1 MKPKICDFTTDDY
14 QAIADIDNAEFP
26 EYPGTA
32 EEVRF
37 QDHARDPKCR
47 YRRWVTEVDGHVVAY
62 ANYEQWS
69 GQYHPRK
76 FSIYSVVHP
85 KYQGNGIAKAL
96 HAIVMDALKEFDP
109 ISLRSN
115 AQESRSRA
123 IRFLTDRG
131 FKEEMRAWE
140 SRLDVEKFDL
150 APYVNVED
158 KPRSH
163 GIEIKTIREL
173 EEDPERD
180 RKLYELD
187 MKLLE
192 DVPSPDRRTDVPFEW
207 YIDNVL
213 KGPDLL
219 PDAYFVAL
227 HAGNYVGMSNIWS
240 SEACKDLYTGLTGVR
255 REFRHKGIALAL
267 KIRGIRYAKEHGHP
281 VIKTWNETRNRPILE
296 INERLG
302 FVKQPADITFCKVL
316 KEEGQ

>member
-1 MKPKICDFTTDDY
+1 MEPIIREKTPDDY
-14 QAIADIDNAEFP
+14 PAMVEINNAEWP
-26 EYPGTA
+26 DHPITV
-32 EEVRF
+32 EEWRYE
-37 QDHARDPKCR
+37 DEHKDPKCKLKE
-47 YRRWVTEVDGHVVAY
+47 WVAEIDGEVVAFFGY
-62 ANYEQWS
+62 DQWS
-69 GQYHPRK
+69 GMYHPRK
-76 FSIYSVVHP
+76 FSIYGLVHP
-85 KYQGNGIAKAL
+85 NFQGKGIGSIL
-96 HAIVMDALKEFDP
+96 YDYTMDQLKELDP
-109 ISLRSN
+109 LVVRSYAREN
-115 AQESRSRA
+115 RTRA
-123 IRFLTDRG
+123 IEFLKARG